1 MEEEIKKEKE
11 DSKQKKS
18 ALRVANKVAK
28 SLVESS
34 SINMESITKQVPF
47 VLFIAFIALLYIS
60 NSYYAENTIRD
71 INKIKTEVKDLRAEY
86 IYTKSELM
94 FSSRQSEV
102 AAMVAG
108 QEIKESTVP
117 PQTIVVTRKKK
128 D

>member
-1 MEEEIKKEKE
+1 MEEEVKKE

-18 ALRVANKVAK
+18 ALRSANKLAK

-34 SINMESITKQVPF
+34 NISIESVVKQIPF
-47 VLFIAFIALLYIS
+47 VLFLALIAILYIA
-60 NSYYAENTIRD
+60 NSYYAENTVRD
-71 INKIKTEVKDLRAEY
+71 INKVKNELKDLRAEY

-102 AAMVAG
+102 ASMVAD

-117 PQTIVVTRKKK
+117 PQTIIVTKKEK
-128 D
+128 

>member
-1 MEEEIKKEKE
+1 MDEIKKE

-18 ALRVANKVAK
+18 VLRSANKMAK
-28 SLVESS
+28 SVVESAN
-34 SINMESITKQVPF
+34 INLESVVKQIPF
-47 VLFIAFIALLYIS
+47 ILFIALIAVLYIA
-60 NSYYAENTIRD
+60 NSYYAEKTIRD
-71 INKIKTEVKDLRAEY
+71 INKVKSEVKDLRAEY

-117 PQTIVVTRKKK
+117 PQTIIVTKSKK
-128 D
+128 

>member
-1 MEEEIKKEKE
+1 MEEIKKE

-18 ALRVANKVAK
+18 ALRSANKMAKAVAENANIN
-28 SLVESS
+28 LESVAR
-34 SINMESITKQVPF
+34 QAPF
-47 VLFIAFIALLYIS
+47 ILFIALIAVLYIA
-60 NSYYAENTIRD
+60 NTYYAEKAIRD
-71 INKIKTEVKDLRAEY
+71 INKIKNELKDLRAEY

-117 PQTIVVTRKKK
+117 PKTIVVTKSKE
-128 D
+128 

>member
-1 MEEEIKKEKE
+1 MEEEVKKE

-18 ALRVANKVAK
+18 ALRSANKLAK

-34 SINMESITKQVPF
+34 NISIESVVKQIPF
-47 VLFIAFIALLYIS
+47 VLFLALIAILYIA

-71 INKIKTEVKDLRAEY
+71 INKVKNELKDLRAEY

-102 AAMVAG
+102 AAMVAD

-117 PQTIVVTRKKK
+117 PQTIIVTKKEK
-128 D
+128 

>member
-1 MEEEIKKEKE
+1 MEEEVKKE

-18 ALRVANKVAK
+18 ALRSANKLAK

-34 SINMESITKQVPF
+34 NISIESITRQVPF
-47 VLFIAFIALLYIS
+47 ILFLTLIAILYIA
-60 NSYYAENTIRD
+60 NSYYAESTVRD
-71 INKIKTEVKDLRAEY
+71 INKIKNELKDLRAEY

-102 AAMVAG
+102 AAMVAD

-117 PQTIVVTRKKK
+117 PQTIIVTKKEK
-128 D
+128 